1 MALLTVQQIDLDG
14 LTPSFVAAAAGGDT
28 FENAGRVYLHVK
40 NGGAGAVAVT
50 IDSVS
55 NCNQGF
61 DHNAGGSVAAGAEGL
76 FGPFPTARFNDINRQ
91 VSVTYDQ
98 VTSVT
103 VGAFSI

>member
-14 LTPSFVAAAAGGDT
+14 LTPAFVAAAAGGDT
-28 FENAGRVYLHVK
+28 FANNGRSYVHVK
-40 NGGAGAVAVT
+40 NGGAGAITVT
-50 IDSVS
+50 VDSVS

-76 FGPFPTARFNDINRQ
+76 FGPFPSARFNTAGE
-91 VSVTYDQ
+91 VSVTYSG
-98 VTSVT
+98 VTTVT